1 MNFVVATTTS
11 ADNYGAPFISRG
23 VFAMGLEPFLLT
35 GAVLA
40 DKSLRHALLRPSVTT
55 IGKFADAWIEH
66 LFAPLHP
73 ARLGNFWRHAAEAE
87 RRLGQEGL
95 RDVAAQPSFV
105 EWAEGVSMVE
115 PQDEELATIWLAA
128 LDEMRQGGRERLKL
142 LDIAK
147 QMRPDEALAFDR
159 LVRSWY
165 RPGRGFPVPPAPL
178 WRWFRDS
185 FRPSSQQRESLQAQR
200 YLARFVALGLAQSQ
214 SVRLGASG
222 GLKLS
227 ATAAL
232 VLAGTWGW
240 TFLVGAGDG
249 SREIEVMRLAI
260 GWGAFALG
268 FAAALSLA
276 RKLINP
282 PELSPEGQALAWK
295 ILDLR
300 PTDENPAQA
309 PVARKP
315 RRGGKK
321 KGDKR
326 S

>member
-1 MNFVVATTTS
+1 
-11 ADNYGAPFISRG
+11 
-23 VFAMGLEPFLLT
+23 MGLEPFLLT

-40 DKSLRHALLRPSVTT
+40 DKSLRHALLKPSVTT

-95 RDVAAQPSFV
+95 RDAAAQPSFV

-128 LDEMRQGGRERLKL
+128 LDEMRQGGHDRLKL

-147 QMRPDEALAFDR
+147 KMRPDEALAFDR
-159 LVRSWY
+159 LIRSWHK
-165 RPGRGFPVPPAPL
+165 PGRGFPVPPAPL
-178 WRWFRDS
+178 WRWLLDS
-185 FRPSSQQRESLQAQR
+185 FRPSSQQRENLQAQR

-214 SVRLGASG
+214 GVRLRASG

-232 VLAGTWGW
+232 VLVGAWGW
-240 TFLVGAGDG
+240 SFVVGAGAG
-249 SREIEVMRLAI
+249 TLEMQAMRMAI

-282 PELSPEGQALAWK
+282 PELSPEGEALAWK

-300 PTDENPAQA
+300 PTVGNPTRTSA
-309 PVARKP
+309 ARKP
-315 RRGGKK
+315 RRSGKTK
-321 KGDKR
+321 DDKR
-326 S
+326 P